1 MCGTKAQNEMVLQ
14 EARKKAQLRMKLQ
27 MAQFLQDTIKEM
39 AVSGKNTKGTSLH
52 QFSEFF
58 QQVQP
63 LEHNSCFSFGCY
75 RFVLLALRPA
85 HQILLNSLNYLKMNL
100 L

>member
-1 MCGTKAQNEMVLQ
+1 MFAKSLFLQ
-14 EARKKAQLRMKLQ
+14 DARKTAQLRMKLQ

-39 AVSGKNTKGTSLH
+39 AVSGKNTKGKSLH

-58 QQVQP
+58 QQVQS
-63 LEHNSCFSFGCY
+63 LEYNSCFSFDCY
-75 RFVLLALRPA
+75 RFVLVALKPA
-85 HQILLNSLNYLKMNL
+85 QQISSNSLNYLKINL